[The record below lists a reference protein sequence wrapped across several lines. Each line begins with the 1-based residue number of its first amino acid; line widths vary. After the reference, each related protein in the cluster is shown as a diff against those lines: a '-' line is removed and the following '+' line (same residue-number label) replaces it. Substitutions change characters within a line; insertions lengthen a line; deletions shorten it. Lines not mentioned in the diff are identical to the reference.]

1 MSADNQQER
10 LRIVGW
16 IVGFVEGEGTFS
28 ISIFRNKTSSLGWQV
43 FPEFVVTQSDAGKD
57 ALEKIKFFF
66 RCGAIYRNTRYDNH
80 RKDIYRYCGRK
91 MDDLTN
97 KIVPFFQDNP
107 MVTSKARDFEG
118 FVEAL
123 GRIRDGK
130 HLTEI
135 GLREIAMI
143 AEKMNRKVQSKFSE
157 SSETIRQAP
166 AGMSEKI

>member
-10 LRIVGW
+10 LRLVGW

-43 FPEFVVTQSDAGKD
+43 FPEFVVTQSDTGKG
-57 ALEKIKFFF
+57 ALERIKSFFG
-66 RCGAIYRNTRYDNH
+66 CGAIYRNTRYDNH
-80 RKDIYRYCGRK
+80 RKDLYRYCVRK
-91 MDDLTN
+91 VEDLST

-107 MVTSKARDFEG
+107 MVTGKAKDFGG
-118 FVEAL
+118 FVEGL
-123 GRIRDGK
+123 KRIRNGE
-130 HLTEI
+130 HLTDK

-143 AEKMNRKVQSKFSE
+143 AEKMNRKIQSKFSE

-166 AGMSEKI
+166 RETAEKI